1 MRPGPVLLRVPQAL
15 RPATARAAALS
26 LALLLVSALPAAA
39 VPEAP
44 QGRGPA
50 TVPTGAPLPAPPGT
64 TGLVSFRFGG
74 SAGAGPAGGGP
85 SAQVSISADGRY
97 VAFTSNAPDLVTG
110 DTNGALDVF
119 VLDRSTGRMTRLGLP
134 GGVPVPPGGSA
145 QEPSISA
152 DGRIVAY
159 TYQAPSGFSAVAQGS
174 LVLAWDRTTGAVEV
188 VSKTTAGSNAP
199 GSRQASVSA
208 DGRFVAFV
216 SDNPSTAGKDGND
229 RPDVYQFDRAAS
241 QTVLISAS
249 PNGISTPS
257 GGSLD
262 PSISADGNLVAFQS
276 DAGRSLIAQDAGE
289 GSQVYVRDVERG
301 VTERISGAPGTAP
314 GGAPADGPS
323 LAPSISAD
331 GRYVAFES
339 SASNLVPG
347 DTNGAADV
355 FRRDRTAGTM
365 ALVSLTSAGA
375 QASGSSGQAAIS
387 ADGRV
392 VAFASTAGDLVAMAG
407 GVVPAAVVPGG
418 TEVYARDVDAGQTVL
433 VSVNLKGALGGG
445 RSQTP
450 AVSRD
455 GRFVAFASTAEG
467 LVAGDGNRLSD
478 AFLRDMPPAPL
489 LTPPVLDLGARAV
502 GVTSLPA
509 AAILS
514 NTGWGLLAVTGATIT
529 GPMATDFAVVADSCA
544 GALLHRAEACTVSVT
559 FTPAESG
566 DRTATL
572 RVADAFTGSPR
583 TARLTGAASLAKVE
597 LDPPIGSPGTVTV
610 ATGSGF
616 PPNTAVRLQWS
627 IGITPHLPPVV
638 TDAQGTFR
646 VQVLVFHNDRTG
658 SRELTADAVD
668 GAAFPETAAPMFVS
682 QASTVPPSFVIL
694 RLLDLPVVLVM
705 RG

>member
-1 MRPGPVLLRVPQAL
+1 MPV
-15 RPATARAAALS
+15 
-26 LALLLVSALPAAA
+26 AA

-44 QGRGPA
+44 RVSGQA

-64 TGLVSFRFGG
+64 TSLVSYRFGG
-74 SAGAGPAGGGP
+74 SPGAGPAGGGP

-145 QEPSISA
+145 GEPSISA

-159 TYQAPSGFSAVAQGS
+159 TYQPPSGFTTVALGS
-174 LVLAWDRTTGAVEV
+174 VVLAWDRTTGAVEV
-188 VSKTTAGSNAP
+188 VSKTTTGANAA

-216 SDNPSTAGKDGND
+216 SASGSVAGKDGND
-229 RPDVYQFDRAAS
+229 KPDVFRYDRVAK
-241 QTVLISAS
+241 QTVLISARTD
-249 PNGISTPS
+249 GISTPS
-257 GGSLD
+257 GTSND
-262 PSISADGNLVAFQS
+262 PSISADGNVVAFVS
-276 DAGRSLIAQDAGE
+276 DAGGTIIRDEI
-289 GSQVYVRDVERG
+289 GSGTQVYVRDVAAG
-301 VTERISGAPGTAP
+301 VTTRVSAPPGAGSGEQP
-314 GGAPADGPS
+314 DGPS
-323 LAPSISAD
+323 SAPSISAD

-339 SASNLVPG
+339 SATNLVPG
-347 DTNGAADV
+347 DKNGAADV
-355 FRRDRTAGTM
+355 FRKDRTSGTM
-365 ALVSLTSAGA
+365 TLVSVTSTGA
-375 QASGSSGQAAIS
+375 QPKGSSGQAAIS

-392 VAFASTAGDLVAMAG
+392 VAFASTASDLVAMAG
-407 GVVPAAVVPGG
+407 GIVPAAVVLGG
-418 TEVYARDVDAGQTVL
+418 TEIYARDVDAGQTVL
-433 VSVNLKGALGGG
+433 VSVNLKGTAGGG

-467 LVAGDGNRLSD
+467 LVAGDGNKLSD
-478 AFLRDMPPAPL
+478 AFLRDMPPVPQL
-489 LTPPVLDLGARAV
+489 SPPVLDLGARAV

-514 NTGWGLLAVTGATIT
+514 NAGWGPLPVTGATIT
-529 GPMATDFAVVADSCA
+529 GAMAGDFAVVADSCA
-544 GALLHRAEACTVSVT
+544 GAVLHRTEACTVSVT
-559 FTPAESG
+559 FTPTAPG
-566 DRTATL
+566 NRTATL
-572 RVADAFTGSPR
+572 EVADAFRGSPR
-583 TARLTGAASLAKVE
+583 TARLTGAASLAKLE
-597 LDPPIGSPGTVTV
+597 LDPPIGPPGTVTI

-627 IGITPHLPPVV
+627 TGITPHLPPVI
-638 TDAQGTFR
+638 TDAKGRFR
-646 VQVLVFHNDRTG
+646 IQVLVFHNDRTG

-668 GAAFPETAAPMFVS
+668 GVAFPETAATMFVS

-694 RLLDLPVVLVM
+694 RLLDLPIVLVM

>member
-15 RPATARAAALS
+15 RPATARAAAVS
-26 LALLLVSALPAAA
+26 LALLLVSPLPAVA

-44 QGRGPA
+44 QVRGLA

-74 SAGAGPAGGGP
+74 TGGAGPAGGGP

-159 TYQAPSGFSAVAQGS
+159 TYQPPSGFTTVALGS
-174 LVLAWDRTTGAVEV
+174 LVLAWDRRTGGVEV

-216 SDNPSTAGKDGND
+216 STNPSTAGKDGND
-229 RPDVYQFDRAAS
+229 RPDVYRYDRSAK
-241 QTVLISAS
+241 QTVLISARTD
-249 PNGISTPS
+249 GISTPS
-257 GGSLD
+257 GTSDD
-262 PSISADGNLVAFQS
+262 PSISADGNLVAFVS
-276 DAGRSLIAQDAGE
+276 DAGSTILRDEI
-289 GSQVYVRDVERG
+289 GSGTQVYVRDVAAG
-301 VTERISGAPGTAP
+301 VTTRVSVPPGAGSGEQP
-314 GGAPADGPS
+314 DGPS
-323 LAPSISAD
+323 SGPSISAD

-347 DTNGAADV
+347 DANKAADV
-355 FRRDRTAGTM
+355 FRTDRTTGTM
-365 ALVSLTSAGA
+365 ALVSLTSEGA
-375 QASGSSGQAAIS
+375 QAKGSSGQAAIS

-407 GVVPAAVVPGG
+407 GVVPAAVIRGA

-433 VSVNLKGALGGG
+433 VSVNLKGAAGGG

-450 AVSRD
+450 DVSRD

-467 LVAGDGNRLSD
+467 LVAGDGNKLSD
-478 AFLRDMPPAPL
+478 AFLRDMPPVPL
-489 LTPPVLDLGARAV
+489 LAPPVLDLGARAV

-529 GPMATDFAVVADSCA
+529 GPMATDFAVVADSCV
-544 GALLHRAEACTVSVT
+544 GVVLHRAEACTVSVT
-559 FTPAESG
+559 FTPTAPG

-572 RVADAFTGSPR
+572 QVADAFTGSPR

-597 LDPPIGSPGTVTV
+597 LDPPIGPPGTVTI

-638 TDAQGTFR
+638 TDAQGRFR